1 MYPLYILQYYYEN
14 VPDEDVCEDIEDAID
29 EIEWDYQA
37 DWDDCCTYRVTIY
50 D

>member
-14 VPDEDVCEDIEDAID
+14 VPDEDVCEEIEDAVD
-29 EIEWDYQA
+29 EIEWDYKA